1 MQYDEDDRYP
11 RPPTPGRR
19 RADSRHED
27 DAFRGRGQGIPFA
40 PEVPGSPTETFSSS
54 SSGSRT
60 VLDHWLPT
68 LFNQGQPPATPLP
81 ATGQA
86 FVILAYDTSKPK
98 LISLVPYSMATPST
112 LTFAVH

>member
-1 MQYDEDDRYP
+1 MQYDDDDRYP

-27 DAFRGRGQGIPFA
+27 DGFRGRGQGVPFA
-40 PEVPGSPTETFSSS
+40 PDVPGSPTETFSSS

-60 VLDHWLPT
+60 AVDHWLPT
-68 LFNQGQPPATPLP
+68 LFNQGQPGSTALP

-86 FVILAYDTSKPK
+86 FVILAYDDSKPS
-98 LISLVPYSMATPST
+98 LISLVPYSMVTPYT
-112 LTFAVH
+112 PTFAVH